1 VRLRCPICGEEIDS
15 AGLRMEWGPG
25 GGFRCP
31 SCKGPVR
38 VSQPYRTFS
47 AILSFLIASG
57 ILILIGV
64 RFSGTFL
71 LLTAIIWI
79 PVSLFLNMVASRFK
93 RPTLSLDRS
102 GLHRPAYELFAKGD
116 HAESSTSPQNT
127 PQQERRESN
136 SEEDSLEK

>member
-1 VRLRCPICGEEIDS
+1 MRLRCPICNNEIDS
-15 AGLRMEWGPG
+15 TALRMEWGPG

-31 SCKGPVR
+31 SCEGAVR
-38 VSQPYRTFS
+38 VSQPYLAFS
-47 AILSFLIASG
+47 AILSLLITIG
-57 ILILIGV
+57 TLILIGV

-93 RPTLSLDRS
+93 RPTLRIDRS
-102 GLHRPAYELFAKGD
+102 GLRPPAYELFAKGD
-116 HAESSTSPQNT
+116 HTEPTTSPQNT

-136 SEEDSLEK
+136 SEEDSPEK